1 MSEIYEAIRKM
12 AGGQAVADVG
22 VVTSVDEAA
31 GRCDVDIEGKA
42 PALGAWL
49 SCGAENGGVLVVPEV
64 GSEAVVMWL
73 SEMLAV
79 VVMVEKA
86 EKIVLRGGEN
96 GGMVNVE
103 ALKKWMGN
111 VEQDLQTLQRSLSTA
126 PVAGNGA
133 PLGIVFTPKT
143 RSVESDIEDE
153 LITH

>member
-1 MSEIYEAIRKM
+1 M

-49 SCGAENGGVLVVPEV
+49 GCGAENGGVLVVPAV
-64 GSEAVVMWL
+64 GSEAVVIWID
-73 SEMLAV
+73 EMLAV

-86 EKIVLRGGEN
+86 EKVVMRGGSN

-103 ALKKWMGN
+103 ALKGWMRS
-111 VEQDLQTLQRSLSTA
+111 VESDLRTLQTKLSTT
-126 PVAGNGA
+126 PVTGNGA
-133 PLGIVFTPKT
+133 PLGIVFTPET
-143 RSVESDIEDE
+143 RSVEKDIEDE
-153 LITH
+153 QVKH